1 MDVFLIVLSGFLI
14 FLGLLGSV
22 LPILPGIPLSYLG
35 ILLLH
40 FTDKYNFS
48 TEFLVSWAIIVIV
61 VSILDYLIPVW
72 GAKKFGG
79 TKKGIWGCS
88 IGLIV
93 GMFMGPFGII
103 IGPFIGAFIGELLSN
118 KSSKDALRAAFG
130 SFIGLLIG
138 IAGKLVIAGFFVYY
152 YLITIF

>member
-1 MDVFLIVLSGFLI
+1 MDIFLIIISGILI

-40 FTDKYNFS
+40 FTDKHSFS
-48 TEFLVSWAIIVIV
+48 VEFLVSWAIIVIV

-79 TKKGIWGCS
+79 SKKGIWGCS
-88 IGLIV
+88 IGLIAGV
-93 GMFMGPFGII
+93 FMGPFGII
-103 IGPFIGAFIGELLSN
+103 IGPFVGAFIGELLSN

-138 IAGKLVIAGFFVYY
+138 IAGKLVVAGFFVYY